1 MSLLSQFSDT
11 ATYHL
16 HNMTYNPDA
25 EKFAK
30 DKKEKADAKAK
41 KEVDDLKKQAK
52 DDIAE
57 VKADLSKKVKK
68 TFAWLFTDSQ
78 FSYIRFFGRM
88 FGTMGIVL
96 IVFFTFVVGIFGASL
111 ATNLNVYR
119 PMGFRILYALYGFFF
134 FWIVIPYA
142 VLWRWIWK
150 GKQPRFY
157 ALIPIIPYFIENRF
171 LAICFS
177 WLSFKP
183 DDQMEA
189 LREWHTYG

>member
-11 ATYHL
+11 AAYHL
-16 HNMTYNPDA
+16 HNLTYNPDA

-30 DKKEKADAKAK
+30 EKQEKLDAIQQGKLDAIQKQKDDEKAAKENA
-41 KEVDDLKKQAK
+41 
-52 DDIAE
+52 
-57 VKADLSKKVKK
+57 LSKKQKEIEK
-68 TFAWLFTDSQ
+68 DIQ
-78 FSYIRFFGRM
+78 DNNKFSIYRFLYKIL
-88 FGTMGIVL
+88 GT
-96 IVFFTFVVGIFGASL
+96 VGIILLVFIVVIGGVFGASL

-150 GKQPRFY
+150 GKKPRFY
-157 ALIPIIPYFIENRF
+157 ALIPIIPYYIENRF
-171 LAICFS
+171 LAMFFS

-183 DDQMEA
+183 DDQIEA
-189 LREWHTYG
+189 LREWHTHV